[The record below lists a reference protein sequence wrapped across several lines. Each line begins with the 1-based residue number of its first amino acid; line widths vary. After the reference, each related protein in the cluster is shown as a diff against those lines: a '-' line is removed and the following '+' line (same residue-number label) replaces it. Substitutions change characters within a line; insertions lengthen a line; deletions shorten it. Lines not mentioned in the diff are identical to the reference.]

1 MTASLYVREYAVK
14 LVIDSIVKMLS
25 RYTGLYNFAPFVF
38 EFICVHL
45 RVSAAR
51 FDFLGVLGVL
61 GGSVFIFDLLRVLC
75 VLRG

>member
-45 RVSAAR
+45 RLSAAEL
-51 FDFLGVLGVL
+51 FLKFRLVLIGVYRRPSAAKKAVGRD
-61 GGSVFIFDLLRVLC
+61 S
-75 VLRG
+75 